1 MRNKTVFYLL
11 LVGLLS
17 VVLMLTA
24 CGNTTEANDGIR
36 TIPHDLVSGSVN
48 CVACHTGGLH
58 PAPAD
63 HADLSVELCSEPVCH
78 APSGTPPTTT
88 MPSEP
93 NDGIWWTIPHDLE
106 LVSADCLLCHTGG
119 PRPIPGPTLVD
130 HTEFPVESCSKPG
143 CHAASTT
150 TLTEPNDGIWTIPHD
165 LDLGGAN
172 CLLCH
177 AGKPRPVPAD
187 HAGRTSET
195 CTTCHAPS
203 GGAPP
208 PTTPN
213 IPHTLEG
220 RDDCLMCHEA
230 TIPADHSGYTN
241 NTCLT
246 CHEEG

>member
-1 MRNKTVFYLL
+1 MRNKSVFYLL
-11 LVGLLS
+11 LLGLLS
-17 VVLMLTA
+17 VGLMLTA

-36 TIPHDLVSGSVN
+36 TISHDLELGSAN
-48 CVACHTGGLH
+48 CIACHTGGLH

-63 HADLSVELCSEPVCH
+63 HAEFPVELCSEPVCH

-93 NDGIWWTIPHDLE
+93 NDGIWWTIPHDL
-106 LVSADCLLCHTGG
+106 
-119 PRPIPGPTLVD
+119 
-130 HTEFPVESCSKPG
+130 
-143 CHAASTT
+143 
-150 TLTEPNDGIWTIPHD
+150 
-165 LDLGGAN
+165 DLGGAN

-177 AGKPRPVPAD
+177 AGGPRPVPAD